1 VLMTSC
7 LVILAVLLH
16 TDHVTSAPV
25 DAAKG
30 GSSDGNVE
38 RPGKGGKPNPQNNGH
53 GKGKP
58 SGDKTDDPEGSA
70 RDIVAKIKD
79 AIQEKKDEIKSIRD
93 ESKKDGG
100 NPADKETKDKIE
112 DIKDAIKDKIK
123 DKVAQL
129 RGKKNKGGKGSG
141 DGSSDNSGDDNVPP
155 PPPPAVNPPPPA
167 KEDVPPAVAAPQV
180 SGENPPPVPGVEPQ
194 AGGDLFQYQEP
205 LPFRK

>member
-1 VLMTSC
+1 
-7 LVILAVLLH
+7 
-16 TDHVTSAPV
+16 VTSAPV

-30 GSSDGNVE
+30 ESSDGNVD

-100 NPADKETKDKIE
+100 NPADKDTKDKIE

-141 DGSSDNSGDDNVPP
+141 GDSSDNGGDDNIP

-167 KEDVPPAVAAPQV
+167 KEDVPPPVA
-180 SGENPPPVPGVEPQ
+180 EPQ